1 MSPKGDKG
9 IGHASSACTLFH
21 LKTKRRHISYSNT
34 EHMCLFSKTRSYD
47 VHTWFGGKCQK
58 ICRLYL
64 IWFSVTLR
72 AISQSYNS
80 GLVSGGITKNITEQE
95 KKEGKREKRKPI
107 KIKVQGLFFLWPHND
122 DHLHPWIS
130 ACKTFSNFLGSQIL
144 RFKFVVLS
152 TCPLF
157 VLICKRASFCVMIG
171 RSLLQ
176 LFPLLFIGWLIKL
189 KNLFSY
195 FKP

>member
-1 MSPKGDKG
+1 MTVPEQCAMSPKGDKG

-95 KKEGKREKRKPI
+95 KKEGIGEKRKPI
-107 KIKVQGLFFLWPHND
+107 KIKVQGYSSS
-122 DHLHPWIS
+122 DHIMMIICTPEYLPARHFR
-130 ACKTFSNFLGSQIL
+130 FSWVTNFKI
-144 RFKFVVLS
+144 
-152 TCPLF
+152 
-157 VLICKRASFCVMIG
+157 
-171 RSLLQ
+171 
-176 LFPLLFIGWLIKL
+176 
-189 KNLFSY
+189 
-195 FKP
+195 